1 MPKFPPGV
9 EEEIARYQNGLV
21 LQSSDLSLGAIS
33 NMVTKKAIDV
43 SPTFQRRDRWQSVA
57 QSRLIESFLLNIPV
71 PPVYLSEDS
80 GGTYSVIDGKQRITA
95 IHQFMTGGLTL
106 SGLEV
111 LHKLN
116 GLSVT
121 DFPVSIANSLDVRPY
136 VRTVTLLR
144 QSNERVRYEVFLRLN
159 IAGVPLSPMEI
170 RKVAFRGMYCDMVF
184 AEAENEFLKRQLKI
198 KTTESSAYQ
207 KMVDA
212 ELVLRFLTL
221 RSTWE
226 KFSGDYRDAMDR
238 HMERHHD
245 LRSPEVECAANSFK
259 RAMHFCERLWGSR
272 AFQRPDGDG
281 WRNQALAGVYDS
293 EMVAVDVLSDGVLE
307 VASSRTQAVLKA
319 TRDLFE
325 CDQEFTA
332 AATLATNT
340 PSRVRYRI
348 EAMKSLL
355 VNVAG

>member
-9 EEEIARYQNGLV
+9 EEEIAQYQNGLV

-33 NMVTKKAIDV
+33 TMVAKSTIDV
-43 SPTFQRRDRWQSVA
+43 SPTFQRRDRWQSIA

-95 IHQFMTGGLTL
+95 IHQFMTGGLAL

-116 GLSVT
+116 GLRIT
-121 DFPVSIANSLDVRPY
+121 DFPASISNSLDVRPY

-170 RKVAFRGMYCDMVF
+170 RKVAFRGRYCDMIF
-184 AEAENEFLKRQLKI
+184 SEAENEFLKRQLKI
-198 KTTESSAYQ
+198 KTMESSAYQ
-207 KMVDA
+207 KMIDA
-212 ELVLRFLTL
+212 ELVLRFLAL
-221 RSTWE
+221 RETWQ

-238 HMERHHD
+238 HMERHHQ
-245 LRSPEVECAANSFK
+245 LKGEEVEIAANSFR
-259 RAMHFCERLWGSR
+259 RAMHFCERLWGSH
-272 AFQRPDGDG
+272 AFHRPDGDG

-293 EMVAVDVLSDGVLE
+293 EMVAVHALPDDILE
-307 VASSRTQAVLKA
+307 VACSKTQAVLQE
-319 TRDLFE
+319 TRRLFE
-325 CDQEFTA
+325 SDQEFTA
-332 AATLATNT
+332 AATIATNT
-340 PSRVRYRI
+340 PSRVKYRV
-348 EAMKSLL
+348 ETMKNLI
-355 VNVAG
+355 VKVAG